1 MVDSRERKKN
11 DEDDTGRN
19 GWLVAIEVVGVH
31 LPLLDSRVA
40 QVLKVFSQ
48 CWDRGGPRA
57 YIHFTVTSATPS
69 AANIGY
75 SAVPLDPGYYLT
87 YKPKAFIEG

>member
-1 MVDSRERKKN
+1 MVDSRERKKD
-11 DEDDTGRN
+11 DEDDAGRN

-31 LPLLDSRVA
+31 LPLLESRAA
-40 QVLKVFSQ
+40 QVLVFSQ

-57 YIHFTVTSATPS
+57 YIQFTVTSATPS

-75 SAVPLDPGYYLT
+75 SVVPLDPGYCLM
-87 YKPKAFIEG
+87 YKPKGFIEG